1 MSAASQWFTE
11 ASDMKIKTP
20 ANPSK
25 KATARVKNPLPAPTN
40 CHLCSGSVRIGT
52 HEEVYGRNF
61 SEWPYVYLCE
71 CCGAYVGL
79 HPFTAIPL
87 GTLAD
92 KPTRDARKSCK
103 LPFERIWKSGAMTRT
118 EAYQWLARKMGIPVH
133 ECHFGWF
140 TAEQCRAAMH
150 HCNDWLNR

>member
-1 MSAASQWFTE
+1 ME
-11 ASDMKIKTP
+11 IKTP
-20 ANPSK
+20 TNPSK
-25 KATARVKNPLPAPTN
+25 KATARVKNPLPVPTN

-52 HEEVYGRNF
+52 HGEVYGRDF
-61 SEWPYVYLCE
+61 SDWPYVYLCE
-71 CCGAYVGL
+71 SCGAYVGL

-103 LPFERIWKSGAMTRT
+103 MPFERIWKSGAMTRT
-118 EAYQWLARKMGIPVH
+118 EAYQWLSGKMGIPVH

-140 TAEQCRAAMH
+140 TVEQCLTAMH
-150 HCNDWLNR
+150 HCNDWLNH